1 MKKTLCVLMI
11 LSFLTV
17 AACQKKGKSEGETA
31 KLDNSV
37 KKNSYAVGHEFA
49 KNFIASYPEADVESI
64 VHGIR
69 DAATKN
75 AKPLLN
81 AEEIQKTMTEFNQ
94 EMMKRETEKQKAMA
108 EKNKSLEENFLA
120 ANAKKE
126 GFKSTASGLQYKVI
140 TEGKGARPKATDAVK
155 VHYRGTLMDGREF
168 DSSYKRGEAAIFPL
182 DRVIPGW
189 REGVQL
195 MTVGSK
201 YILVM
206 PSKIAYGERGAG
218 EVIPPNSPLVFE
230 VELLS
235 IEANPQK

>member
-64 VHGIR
+64 VQGIR

-81 AEEIQKTMTEFNQ
+81 AVEIQ
-94 EMMKRETEKQKAMA
+94 
-108 EKNKSLEENFLA
+108 
-120 ANAKKE
+120 
-126 GFKSTASGLQYKVI
+126 
-140 TEGKGARPKATDAVK
+140 
-155 VHYRGTLMDGREF
+155 
-168 DSSYKRGEAAIFPL
+168 
-182 DRVIPGW
+182 
-189 REGVQL
+189 
-195 MTVGSK
+195 
-201 YILVM
+201 
-206 PSKIAYGERGAG
+206 
-218 EVIPPNSPLVFE
+218 
-230 VELLS
+230 
-235 IEANPQK
+235 